1 MASIEQAIFSKLSSN
16 APLIAVVPATRIY
29 HVLLADNT
37 IFPAISYQR
46 ISTTKGYTLTEVMN
60 LTEAN
65 FQIDSWGNTDLEAL
79 EVGDLVRT
87 AIDGFR
93 GVVEGVTIERIFQIN
108 EYTMPDMDGAVGRR
122 NHTYRV
128 IFQQQ

>member
-1 MASIEQAIFSKLSSN
+1 MASIEEALFYKLSN
-16 APLIAVVPATRIY
+16 DAPLIAVVPATRIY

-46 ISTTKGYTLTEVMN
+46 ISTRKQYTYTEVMS
-60 LTEAN
+60 LTEAD
-65 FQIDSWGNTDLEAL
+65 FQIDSWGRTDLEAL
-79 EVGDLVRT
+79 QVGDLVRES
-87 AIDGFR
+87 IDGFR

-108 EYTMPDMDGAVGRR
+108 EYTMPDMDGDVGRR
-122 NHTYRV
+122 NHTYKV

>member
-1 MASIEQAIFSKLSSN
+1 M
-16 APLIAVVPATRIY
+16 
-29 HVLLADNT
+29 LLADNT